1 MILTVML
8 KIAVAVLARIPVVVV
23 AAVKVQQSVQKSAW
37 RLIAAVLARIS
48 ADRFLCMPGG
58 N

>member
-1 MILTVML
+1 ML

-23 AAVKVQQSVQKSAW
+23 AAVKVQQSVQKSAG
-37 RLIAAVLARIS
+37 RLIAAVLAWIS
-48 ADRFLCMPGG
+48 ADRSLCALGG